1 MDELLVFLNLF
12 PEIHCSTAIT
22 SDCTRRI
29 ILLFG
34 LFTITNPYVLG
45 LVMQSDL
52 TSSFYPSLCQRFQS
66 LVWSCLDSDLTK
78 SAVFHAERYFSL
90 DHTNHES
97 RHLYATALFREGQ
110 TYSALYLVNGA
121 RDEQCTGCL
130 EIRAKCC
137 TVLGRHRQAREALEA
152 TLRDTSY
159 VSSGS

>member
-1 MDELLVFLNLF
+1 
-12 PEIHCSTAIT
+12 
-22 SDCTRRI
+22 
-29 ILLFG
+29 
-34 LFTITNPYVLG
+34 
-45 LVMQSDL
+45 MQSEP

-90 DHTNHES
+90 DRNNHES

-121 RDEQCTGCL
+121 KDEQCTGCL

-152 TLRDTSY
+152 TLRDTTY
-159 VSSGS
+159 VSSGSQFPLPISSIYLSLIYNVGRS

>member
-1 MDELLVFLNLF
+1 
-12 PEIHCSTAIT
+12 
-22 SDCTRRI
+22 
-29 ILLFG
+29 
-34 LFTITNPYVLG
+34 
-45 LVMQSDL
+45 MQSEP

-90 DHTNHES
+90 DRNNHES

-121 RDEQCTGCL
+121 KDEQCAGCL

-152 TLRDTSY
+152 TLRDTTY
-159 VSSGS
+159 VSSGPQFPLPISSIYLSLIYHVGRS